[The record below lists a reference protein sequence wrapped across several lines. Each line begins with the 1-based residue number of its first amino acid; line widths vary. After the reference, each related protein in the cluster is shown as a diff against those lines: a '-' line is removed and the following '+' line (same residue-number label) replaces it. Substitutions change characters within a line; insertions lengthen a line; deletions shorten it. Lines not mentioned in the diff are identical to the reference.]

1 MAYHVQ
7 GTAANVAKV
16 TQALA
21 LLCGAKKR
29 CVHHCWS
36 YVSLWLNGSD
46 GYRSMHIKPWRSAV
60 KLSMIT

>member
-21 LLCGAKKR
+21 LLAQKKR
-29 CVHHCWS
+29 CMHHCWS
-36 YVSLWLNGSD
+36 YVSLSLNGSD
-46 GYRSMHIKPWRSAV
+46 GYRSMHIKPWLSAV
-60 KLSMIT
+60 KLSVIT